1 MSRVL
6 LLALSMLLLTAQAK
20 GVSTAAQV
28 LLPPNT
34 SASPGFAA
42 LPLNGSLSGKTN
54 VSTGNVHTLLYPGNT
69 TKVLVHYLPWWNG
82 SPRSGINTG
91 YSNAD
96 PKYAIALFGDL
107 ARRGVDGV
115 MIDWYGQTHPVNAAW
130 LANLP
135 ALAEHPNM
143 TFSIMIDIGSYT
155 FSKCSGCNLQQT
167 ILYNLAYL
175 QQTYFNNPQYLKVG
189 GEPVVSEFA
198 LTAQNPPVD
207 WAAIQAAF
215 PNVKWIHLD
224 NAQAISGF
232 DITDSAGSFLW
243 ADPGNPAAVKADMS
257 EPNYF
262 YGHATTTK
270 ESGKL
275 AFGAAFK
282 GFNNYYA
289 SWNDGSVAK
298 IPQACGATW
307 LETFATLN
315 KYYSASRQIPFV
327 QLVTWDDYEEGS
339 ELETGIDNCN
349 TVSAQYVASTKGITV
364 KLSNP
369 TSIDHLEIY
378 TMISPGVYEMSNS
391 YPATVTTIPTNGSAG
406 TFYIKAVGKPFMTNT
421 LSGAVTIK

>member
-1 MSRVL
+1 MLRFL
-6 LLALSMLLLTAQAK
+6 LLVLSMLFLARAEA
-20 GVSTAAQV
+20 VSTAAQV

-42 LPLNGSLSGKTN
+42 TPQNGSLSGQTN
-54 VSTGNVHTLLYPGNT
+54 VSTVDVHTLLYPGST

-96 PKYAIALFGDL
+96 PKYATALFNDL

-135 ALAEHPNM
+135 ALEKHPNM

-155 FSKCSGCNLQQT
+155 FARCSGCDLQQT

-175 QQTYFNNPQYLKVG
+175 QQTYFSNPQYLKVNG
-189 GEPVVSEFA
+189 QPVVSEFA
-198 LTAQNPPVD
+198 LTAQNPAVD

-224 NAQAISGF
+224 NAQATSGF
-232 DITDSAGSFLW
+232 DIADSAGSFLW
-243 ADPGNPAAVKADMS
+243 VDPGNPSATVADAS
-257 EPNYF
+257 QPNYF
-262 YGHATTTK
+262 YGHATTAK
-270 ESGKL
+270 ESAKL

-289 SWNDGSVAK
+289 NWNGGSVAK
-298 IPQACGATW
+298 TPQACGATW
-307 LETFATLN
+307 LDNFTTLN

-327 QLVTWDDYEEGS
+327 QLVTWDDYEEGT

-349 TVSAQYVASTKGITV
+349 TVSATYVAKTKDITV
-364 KLSNP
+364 TLSNP
-369 TSIDHLEIY
+369 STIDHLEFY
-378 TMISPGVYEMSNS
+378 TMTGPGVYEMSNK
-391 YPATVTTIPTNGSAG
+391 YAATVTTIPANGSAG
-406 TFYIKAVGKPFMTNT
+406 TFYVKAVGKPFIRNT
-421 LSGAVTIK
+421 LSGAITIK